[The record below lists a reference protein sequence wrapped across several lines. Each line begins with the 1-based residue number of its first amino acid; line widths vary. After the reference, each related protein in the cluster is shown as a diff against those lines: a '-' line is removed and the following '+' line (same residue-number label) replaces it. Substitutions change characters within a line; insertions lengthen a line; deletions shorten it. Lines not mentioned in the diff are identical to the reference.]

1 MRENDPNHQ
10 IGPREEQKTMGVT
23 QEDRW
28 LNVSEKAAAS
38 RKAVRIWLYVIAALV
53 FLMVVVGGA
62 TRLTDSG
69 LSITEWKPI
78 HGAIPPLS
86 AEAWTEE
93 FEKYKQIP
101 EYEKVNKGMSLEEF
115 KFIFWWEWGH
125 RQLGRFIGL
134 AFFIPMLFFWLTGRL
149 TNEIKPRV
157 LILFF
162 LGGLQGAVGW
172 WMVASGL
179 SERVDVSQYRLAS
192 HLIMASFIFAAL
204 IWVARG
210 YREKDEKPECVSA
223 DRHWWTML
231 PLWIFVMLQIFLGA
245 LVAGT
250 HAGKTYNTW
259 PLMDGSFIPDQLYDG
274 SPAWLSAFEDHMT
287 IQFNHRMLAYV
298 ILVTAV
304 LALFRLFKDSFASAL
319 RSWTIVL
326 AGLIVAQVLVGVLT
340 LLLVV
345 PLSLALIHQVGAIIV
360 LACATVMLRD
370 LYDNRS

>member
-1 MRENDPNHQ
+1 MEL
-10 IGPREEQKTMGVT
+10 T

-28 LNVSEKAAAS
+28 LNVSKKAAAS
-38 RKAVRIWLYVIAALV
+38 RKAVRIWLYLIAALV

-78 HGAIPPLS
+78 HGAIPPMS
-86 AEAWTEE
+86 SEAWAEE

-101 EYEKVNKGMSLEEF
+101 EYEQVNKGMNLEEF

-149 TNEIKPRV
+149 TDEIKPRV
-157 LILFF
+157 LVLFF

-192 HLIMASFIFAAL
+192 HLIMASLIFAAL

-298 ILVTAV
+298 ILVIAA
-304 LALFRLFKDSFASAL
+304 LALLRLFKDSFANTL
-319 RSWTIVL
+319 RPWTIAL
-326 AGLIVAQVLVGVLT
+326 ASLIVAQVLVGILT